1 MVMYIYLWIVE
12 SDSKNCK
19 KLIQVKIGA
28 SRPTVIMRSA
38 QSSFCISGMYYYSF
52 QKLFLMNQTKL

>member
-28 SRPTVIMRSA
+28 SRPTVIMSA
-38 QSSFCISGMYYYSF
+38 QSSFRISGMYYYSF